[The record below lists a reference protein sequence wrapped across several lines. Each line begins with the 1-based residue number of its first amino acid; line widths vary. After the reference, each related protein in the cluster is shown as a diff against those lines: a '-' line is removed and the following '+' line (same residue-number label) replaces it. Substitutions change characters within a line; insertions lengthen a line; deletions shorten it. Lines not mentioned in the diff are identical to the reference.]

1 MNSGTKGRRIPH
13 KSGRVGKKKRN
24 GVEIKMKK
32 GKKPQ
37 TSRGK
42 NLINYSIR
50 VESDYHASHEGALQ
64 VSDRRETTA
73 RG

>member
-1 MNSGTKGRRIPH
+1 MHNPAATVEGLGRREDAYH
-13 KSGRVGKKKRN
+13 TNREESKKTS

-42 NLINYSIR
+42 NLINYSVR
-50 VESDYHASHEGALQ
+50 VESDYHASHEGYCK
-64 VSDRRETTA
+64 
-73 RG
+73 

>member
-1 MNSGTKGRRIPH
+1 MKVWDGGKRRIPH
-13 KSGRVGKKKRN
+13 KSGRVEKKTS

-42 NLINYSIR
+42 NLINYSVR
-50 VESDYHASHEGALQ
+50 VESDYHASHEGHCN
-64 VSDRRETTA
+64 
-73 RG
+73 